1 MVLADLK
8 GVDGTAS
15 APPSTKV
22 EALRAGLA
30 GAVSLSAGD

>member
-22 EALRAGLA
+22 EALRTLIADVVPLA
-30 GAVSLSAGD
+30 PGD